1 MLKKLTTKISKP
13 FLFASG
19 VVASSLLIPTNVYSD
34 AACEQPPQR
43 FEPAMVECKTP
54 GWVALTFDDG
64 PHYNTPQILDTLAS
78 YDVKASF
85 FVVGN
90 RLQNPYYAQLLQDI
104 IDQGH
109 LVGNHTWSH
118 ADMSNL
124 RQVTSESELRKTSD
138 YISQLTQY
146 EMQFMRPPFGK
157 LSLDAAL
164 ASWTFDY
171 TIAMWNLDSHD
182 YRSTSQ
188 WSAQQQLDKIQE
200 AFNSQSPDDSSHIL
214 LLHDYSSQTLENLSA
229 IIESALDA
237 GYRIGTMEDC
247 LKL

>member
-1 MLKKLTTKISKP
+1 MMIETTGIVQKMRAHALFTFWGDLSHALAPEKLGARLHKDILWNGHNEAESR
-13 FLFASG
+13 
-19 VVASSLLIPTNVYSD
+19 V
-34 AACEQPPQR
+34 
-43 FEPAMVECKTP
+43 
-54 GWVALTFDDG
+54 VALTFDDG

-124 RQVTSESELRKTSD
+124 RQVTSESELRKTRD